1 MLKAIQRKKQSV
13 PDSEEFQREEKNQL
27 RSLVVNSMAE
37 SWWDE
42 LEGTRTSQL
51 FSVYCPFFHLLLVI

>member
-13 PDSEEFQREEKNQL
+13 PDSEKFQREEKNQL
-27 RSLVVNSMAE
+27 RSLMVNSMTE

-42 LEGTRTSQL
+42 VERTRTRQQ
-51 FSVYCPFFHLLLVI
+51 FSVYCPCFHLLLVI